1 MINRE
6 IVGYLSKIS
15 SEFSVISVMGA
26 RHCGKTTLVKS
37 EIKSGMEMTPSF
49 ARNIVTY
56 CEVLGADLL
65 TSSIIYH
72 LFGTF
77 EPPCRSC
84 LYQLWRHLRDS
95 KSWRTDYGDSAG
107 QAETF

>member
-56 CEVLGADLL
+56 REVLGADLL
-65 TSSIIYH
+65 TSSIIYS
-72 LFGTF
+72 G
-77 EPPCRSC
+77 PSN
-84 LYQLWRHLRDS
+84 RHVDPAS
-95 KSWRTDYGDSAG
+95 INYGDI
-107 QAETF
+107 